1 MELKYMNKIEKF
13 VLGGVALCIG
23 SLVFIMNETKE
34 VELVS
39 TPLVPEVVEVAITE
53 APQEVLEAT
62 ITPEIAEITPEE
74 DLDTSTMVVSEWD
87 HKKVLAKNGDISFRE
102 AFANA
107 RQELGPGQTFEWYGR
122 TYTTDYFY
130 EIQQVVGQAVYVD
143 NENGNLEL
151 KETESPADIEKIVTY
166 RDNEEVKVSYEH
178 LFPNAIAKAKENGTY
193 DDSKIMENN

>member
-1 MELKYMNKIEKF
+1 MNKIEKF
-13 VLGGVALCIG
+13 VLGGTVLCIG

-39 TPLVPEVVEVAITE
+39 TPLAPEVVEVMITE

-74 DLDTSTMVVSEWD
+74 DIDTSTMVVSEWD
-87 HKKVLAKNGDISFRE
+87 NKKMLAKNGDISFRE

-107 RQELGPGQTFEWYGR
+107 RTQLGPGQTFEWYGER
-122 TYTTDYFY
+122 YTTDYFY
-130 EIQQVVGQAVYVD
+130 ELKTVVGEVVVV
-143 NENGNLEL
+143 NNNKGNLEL
-151 KETESPADIEKIVTY
+151 EQKESLADVEEIVTY

-178 LFPNAIAKAKENGTY
+178 LFPDAIAKAKENGTY